1 MRGLKLTS
9 INDEKYFLE
18 LDGNSIRDTMFRKN
32 PNTVQMALA
41 TILKNTN
48 LEQPLG
54 MEKLEDLGQSII
66 EEIAERKL
74 EHFKVEVGYNDFRG
88 WIRIFNQDREQLKM
102 KLQFREDYNFIK
114 ARYGLGR
121 QQGLTQD
128 EIDQNYPI
136 NDYSY
141 DVIGKIE
148 KTRYGQPE
156 IHYMEDEMVIA
167 KSFKIVSDV
176 YCFGKKYES
185 EPILCYL
192 QFLMDGRATGLN
204 DVNSTL
210 VKLFLT
216 QYLKNIEFPA
226 TNSFIH
232 WRMGSTVFDE
242 LSQTTIMQMT
252 VDLKNAGIL
261 DSSTSVKSA
270 YFIIPNFVTE
280 AVNKGTVRFEF
291 GLQIHLSTQNEESF
305 EFFIQN

>member
-66 EEIAERKL
+66 EEIAERELK
-74 EHFKVEVGYNDFRG
+74 HFKVEVGYNDLRG
-88 WIRIFNQDREQLKM
+88 WIRIFNEDRAKFKM
-102 KLQFREDYNFIK
+102 NLQFREDYNFIK
-114 ARYGLGR
+114 ARYGC
-121 QQGLTQD
+121 QQEFTEEELD
-128 EIDQNYPI
+128 RNYPL
-136 NDYSY
+136 NDYHY
-141 DVIGKIE
+141 DHIGKLE
-148 KTRYGQPE
+148 KFRYGHPE
-156 IHYMEDEMVIA
+156 THYIENETVIA
-167 KSFKIVSDV
+167 KSFEIVTNIC
-176 YCFGKKYES
+176 CFGKKYES
-185 EPILCYL
+185 ERVLCYF
-192 QFLMDGRATGLN
+192 QFINDGQATGLN
-204 DVNSTL
+204 KVNSTFL
-210 VKLFLT
+210 KLFLT
-216 QYLKNIEFPA
+216 DHFKRIEFPS

-232 WRMGSTVFDE
+232 WGMGSTVFDE
-242 LSQTTIMQMT
+242 LSQTSIMQMT

-280 AVNKGTVRFEF
+280 AVNNGTVRFEF

>member
-1 MRGLKLTS
+1 MRGLKLTT
-9 INDEKYFLE
+9 IEDEQYFFE
-18 LDGNSIRDTMFRKN
+18 LDGNSIRDTMFRKTV
-32 PNTVQMALA
+32 NTVQMALS

-54 MEKLEDLGQSII
+54 IEKLEDLGQTII

-88 WIRIFNQDREQLKM
+88 WIRIFNEQREQM
-102 KLQFREDYNFIK
+102 KLNLQVREDYNFIK

-141 DVIGKIE
+141 DVIGKLE

-156 IHYMEDEMVIA
+156 IHYIEDEMVIA

-176 YCFGKKYES
+176 CCFGKKYEN
-185 EPILCYL
+185 EPVLCYL

-204 DVNSTL
+204 NVNSTL

-232 WRMGSTVFDE
+232 WRMGSTVFEE
-242 LSQTTIMQMT
+242 LSQITIMQMT

-261 DSSTSVKSA
+261 DSVTSVNNA
-270 YFIIPNFVTE
+270 YFLTPNFVTE
-280 AVNKGTVRFEF
+280 AVNNGIVRFEF
-291 GLQIHLSTQNEESF
+291 GLQIHLSTQNDKTF